1 MELICFVVGILVGMT
16 VVYTTKPYDRP
27 SGTFVIDFS
36 DPMKDVCRIEFDE
49 SIENIYTKK
58 SIVLNIKTYDSHE

>member
-1 MELICFVVGILVGMT
+1 MELICLVVGVILGMT
-16 VVYTTKPYDRP
+16 VIYITKPYDRP

-49 SIENIYTKK
+49 SIENIYMKK
-58 SIVLNIKTYDSHE
+58 SIILNVKTYDSHE